1 MAYIVMGMMYEPDT
15 YFEGKM
21 EAQVSIFRYIFR
33 HKSEKKGP
41 GIFDAVFQKMQIW
54 SLFKLEIGSIVEP
67 FCLALVE
74 NKTGFALTSFQL
86 IWKMG

>member
-21 EAQVSIFRYIFR
+21 EAQVSIDFSIYLQAQ
-33 HKSEKKGP
+33 KWKKGP
-41 GIFDAVFQKMQIW
+41 GIFDAVFQKCR
-54 SLFKLEIGSIVEP
+54 SDLLKLETGSLEP

-74 NKTGFALTSFQL
+74 DKTGFALTSFQL